1 MKNAPPKARA
11 KPEKHRIP
19 PGGIIMEYISPE
31 EDALF
36 VKALRFLYDRDL
48 ELHGFQA
55 SITVTKKEPEEKS
68 A

>member
-1 MKNAPPKARA
+1 MLS
-11 KPEKHRIP
+11 
-19 PGGIIMEYISPE
+19 GGIFMICISPE

-36 VKALRFLYDRDL
+36 IKALRFLYDRQL

-55 SITVTKKEPEEKS
+55 NLTVTRKEPEEKS

>member
-1 MKNAPPKARA
+1 
-11 KPEKHRIP
+11 
-19 PGGIIMEYISPE
+19 MEHISPE

-36 VKALRFLYDRDL
+36 VKALRFLYDRAL

-55 SITVTKKEPEEKS
+55 DVTVARKEPEEKS